1 MFLNRLKIPV
11 EFKKAI
17 FVFDKEGILFFLSG
31 FEHLFAKKTASLMYK
46 SYLAIFAP
54 DFREI
59 IDEKLKEF
67 IVNKSKNT
75 VRMPVKLNIDTKIKH
90 ILTLNILF
98 DKTDKHIG
106 YIGELELDKDEKK
119 ICLEKA
125 ESSYKKF
132 LDNIPIGIYRTTV
145 AGKLIFANK
154 QLLKIFNYTSRS
166 DIKNVA
172 DTFIDKNYRK
182 QKLKQWIEQEEYS
195 DEFEIKTSDGR
206 VVYVRDAGHLVKENG
221 KPMYFDGAL
230 EDITEKK
237 ILEKKLNELNTSKNK
252 FFSIL
257 SHDLKGAF
265 GQFIGATDL
274 ILDEINN
281 FDKGQIENIV
291 KLLNEQAE
299 RSYKLLEN
307 LLDWSKSQEGI
318 LKFQPEPIDLY
329 VLINEIIEYYS
340 QAAKKKFINLFSNL
354 EGHLIAYADKYML
367 STVLRNLVSNAIK
380 FTVEGGTVVVNAR
393 EIIDIEGFGNKILEV
408 SVEDTG
414 IGIEKERIEHIFN
427 MEGNYSTKGTG
438 GELGTGLGLI
448 LCKEF
453 IEKHGGKIWVESE
466 LGKGSIFKFIIP

>member
-1 MFLNRLKIPV
+1 MLLNRLKIPV

-17 FVFDKEGILFFLSG
+17 FVFDKEGVLLFCSG
-31 FEHLFAKKTASLMYK
+31 FENLFAEKTASLMYQ
-46 SYLAIFAP
+46 SYLSVFAP
-54 DFREI
+54 DFRKN
-59 IDEKLKEF
+59 IDEKLKELTA
-67 IVNKSKNT
+67 NKSKGT
-75 VRMPVKLNIDTKIKH
+75 LRMPVKLNIDAEVKY
-90 ILTLNILF
+90 ILTLNMLF
-98 DKTDKHIG
+98 DKTNKHIG
-106 YIGELELDKDEKK
+106 YIGELELDKDEKNK
-119 ICLEKA
+119 CLEKA
-125 ESSYKKF
+125 ETSYKKF

-145 AGKLIFANK
+145 AGELIFANK
-154 QLLKIFNYTSRS
+154 QLLKIFNYTNRS

-182 QKLKQWIEQEEYS
+182 QKLKHWIEQEEYS

-206 VVYVRDAGHLVKENG
+206 VIYVRDAGHLVKENG

-237 ILEKKLNELNTSKNK
+237 ALEKKLNELNTSKNK

-281 FDKGQIENIV
+281 FDKEQIENIV

-340 QAAKKKFINLFSNL
+340 QAAKKKFINLL
-354 EGHLIAYADKYML
+354 LKLKGHLIVYADKYML

-380 FTVEGGTVVVNAR
+380 FTDKGGIVSVSAR
-393 EIIDIEGFGNKILEV
+393 EVVDIEGFVGKVLEV

-414 IGIEKERIEHIFN
+414 VGIEKERIENIFN
-427 MEGNYSTKGTG
+427 LEGNYSTKGTG
-438 GELGTGLGLI
+438 GEQGTGLGLV

-453 IEKHGGKIWVESE
+453 IEKHGGKIWVDSE